1 MRWPGRAGRL
11 AGRCTERGLPP
22 PLPLRQLGEE
32 WGNGRSHR
40 LLSHSAPHRDELGGG
55 VSVSTACTRPFPDG
69 VSRGP
74 RIQAKDRASVIP
86 THSICIPASPPVDV
100 GGCRSVIDHPCFQRL
115 RGRKQ
120 LGINYLVFPG
130 AVHTR
135 FEHAIGCLGLTQ
147 RLCRIH
153 GLPEEQRRLVCAFAL
168 LHDLGHGP
176 FSHQIEPV
184 IPGDHHERGLVYL
197 DTMRGELRE
206 CGAAFE
212 EIAAMFRDEHGLAQV
227 VTDRNLGTDKLDYL
241 QRDALHIG
249 FTGAPD
255 IEKIQ
260 FYTTFANDGLAIE
273 EKFIEEI
280 KRLQKFY
287 SYLHQHGY
295 LNKAA
300 LCAQRVLQ
308 RAVQEEL
315 AARPDGDPQALWSM
329 TDEDLIW
336 WLRHGRSP
344 AARRLEARLA
354 TRRLHRTVLAIR
366 PEGYGFVERCCGKPM
381 RVLEWPRPPLR
392 RFAEFCTDC
401 GALFALEDRLATSC
415 ALPPGDLLVAP
426 MPYFRKLLPQDVRLF
441 SGSTGS
447 SFGLFEKDRDHV
459 RSLEGDYL
467 RTFAVRVTVVPEER
481 ERVARQW
488 ERLAAV
494 IQEACGSDAA
504 GAAVSPG

>member
-1 MRWPGRAGRL
+1 M
-11 AGRCTERGLPP
+11 
-22 PLPLRQLGEE
+22 
-32 WGNGRSHR
+32 
-40 LLSHSAPHRDELGGG
+40 
-55 VSVSTACTRPFPDG
+55 
-69 VSRGP
+69 
-74 RIQAKDRASVIP
+74 IP
-86 THSICIPASPPVDV
+86 THSICIPASPPVDI
-100 GGCRSVIDHPCFQRL
+100 GGFQSLIDHPHFQRL

-120 LGINYLVFPG
+120 LGLNYLVFPG

-135 FEHAIGCLGLTQ
+135 FEHAVGCLGLTQ

-153 GLPEEQRRLVCAFAL
+153 GLPEEQRRRLCAFAL
-168 LHDLGHGP
+168 VHDIGHGP

-184 IPGDHHERGLVYL
+184 ICGDHHERGLVYL
-197 DTMRGELRE
+197 DAMRGELRE
-206 CGAAFE
+206 CGVAFDDT
-212 EIAAMFRDEHGLAQV
+212 AAMLRGEADLARL

-241 QRDALHIG
+241 MRDALHIG

-260 FYTTFANDGLAIE
+260 FYTTFADGALAIE
-273 EKFIEEI
+273 EKFIEEV

-300 LCAQRVLQ
+300 LSAQRILQ

-315 AARPDGDPQALWSM
+315 KALPEGDPQALWAM
-329 TDEDLIW
+329 TDEELVW
-336 WLRHGRSP
+336 WLRHGRSA

-354 TRRLHRTVLAIR
+354 GRRLHRTVLAIR
-366 PEGYGFVERCCGKPM
+366 PEGYGFVERCSEKPLH
-381 RVLEWPRPPLR
+381 VLEWPRPPLR
-392 RFAEFCTDC
+392 RFSEFCTDC

-415 ALPPGDLLVAP
+415 GLPPGDVLVAP
-426 MPYFRKLLPQDVRLF
+426 MPYFRKLLPQDVRIYS
-441 SGSTGS
+441 SGGGT

-481 ERVARQW
+481 ERVAKQW

-504 GAAVSPG
+504 GAAGSPG